1 MPNNRPKPGSRPQK
15 GTGSPGSRAQ
25 GGAKSSTTSSKKS
38 SSGTRYSERQARKEQ
53 ALLEARRRRN
63 QRYAIFTIAVVV
75 VIIGVFVIVKVSGG
89 GGGNGGA
96 AQSSPPAGTP
106 VPAATLAKISAVPVS
121 TLYSAPQGGIIT
133 HVQAVNNP
141 ALTVNGKPELLFIG
155 AEFCPHC
162 AAERWAIY
170 TALSKFGTFSPEP
183 GRIHSAIDDG
193 DVPTLTFYGTTYTSP
208 YLTFTPVE
216 VFTNKLNAS
225 GGYERL
231 QTPTAAQIALWD
243 ASNGGG
249 FPFLDLG
256 GKHILESAQ
265 YLFTPLQGLPFSE
278 VAAQVGNNSTQIG
291 ADIDASAGILIKT
304 ICTSMTHDQPAS
316 VCST

>member
-1 MPNNRPKPGSRPQK
+1 M
-15 GTGSPGSRAQ
+15 
-25 GGAKSSTTSSKKS
+25 
-38 SSGTRYSERQARKEQ
+38 
-53 ALLEARRRRN
+53 
-63 QRYAIFTIAVVV
+63 
-75 VIIGVFVIVKVSGG
+75 
-89 GGGNGGA
+89 
-96 AQSSPPAGTP
+96 
-106 VPAATLAKISAVPVS
+106 PAATLAKIRSVPVS
-121 TLYSAPQGGIIT
+121 TLYDAPQSGIVT
-133 HVQAVNNP
+133 NVTAVNNP
-141 ALTVNGKPELLFIG
+141 ALTADGKPELLFIG

-162 AAERWAIY
+162 AAERWAVY

-183 GRIHSAIDDG
+183 GRIHSAVDDG

-216 VFTNKLNAS
+216 VYTNKPSAN
-225 GGYERL
+225 GGYTTL
-231 QTPTAAQIALWD
+231 QTPTKAQAALWD
-243 ASNGGG
+243 ASNNGG

-265 YLFTPLQGLPFSE
+265 YLYTPLQGLTFSD

-304 ICTSMTHDQPAS
+304 ICNSMTHDQPAS